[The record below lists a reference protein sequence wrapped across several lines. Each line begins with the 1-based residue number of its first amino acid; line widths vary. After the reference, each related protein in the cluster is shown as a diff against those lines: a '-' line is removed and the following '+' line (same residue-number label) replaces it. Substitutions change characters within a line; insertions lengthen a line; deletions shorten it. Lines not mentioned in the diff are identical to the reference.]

1 MNQMKD
7 VINPDYQT
15 EMNSRER
22 VVNILQRR
30 QLTGSRGYMAYTR
43 GGRCVEKLYSI
54 QAGTPVENIITM
66 IETVKNWCP

>member
-22 VVNILQRR
+22 VVNILQRKAVDRIPVDIWHTPEVEDALKSYTAFR
-30 QLTGSRGYMAYTR
+30 QGPL
-43 GGRCVEKLYSI
+43 
-54 QAGTPVENIITM
+54 
-66 IETVKNWCP
+66 